1 MPSVV
6 SSNTL
11 LIDYLSDERRLFSLM
26 SDENFPLPKE
36 KWKKNPFSSE
46 VFPEDMLNTKGIIRS
61 LAYEQGTNDF
71 LTMEKETK

>member
-1 MPSVV
+1 
-6 SSNTL
+6 
-11 LIDYLSDERRLFSLM
+11 M

-71 LTMEKETK
+71 LTMEKETKWKLKTSNLILLQWVLFYDLR